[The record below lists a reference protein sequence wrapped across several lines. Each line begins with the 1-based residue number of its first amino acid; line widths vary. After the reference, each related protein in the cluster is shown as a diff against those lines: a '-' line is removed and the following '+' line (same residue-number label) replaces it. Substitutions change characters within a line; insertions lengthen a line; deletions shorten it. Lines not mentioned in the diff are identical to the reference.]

1 MPPPP
6 LKSGEAPLGV
16 ASTAG
21 SDVFNTRQ
29 HISKNMITFL
39 LYRPFSIVFTLF
51 ITYPPHIFNYYY
63 LARTGPDTG

>member
-21 SDVFNTRQ
+21 SDVFNTLLIPL
-29 HISKNMITFL
+29 ISLITIIL
-39 LYRPFSIVFTLF
+39 LALVLTPVEIEE
-51 ITYPPHIFNYYY
+51 IH
-63 LARTGPDTG
+63 G